1 MPGSEGLSRYR
12 VTRLPDKM
20 SIYKMF
26 KLTYLVSTSF
36 PQSSV
41 QGCEAFFSLACPP
54 VGPCCGSGVI
64 SGSGCKIWIRLRVR
78 LCHLKKKIYNYV
90 SYMLEVSHRNTLHDC
105 KKYENMIKES

>member
-41 QGCEAFFSLACPP
+41 QGCEAFFPS
-54 VGPCCGSGVI
+54 
-64 SGSGCKIWIRLRVR
+64 RVLQLGR
-78 LCHLKKKIYNYV
+78 V
-90 SYMLEVSHRNTLHDC
+90 ADPG
-105 KKYENMIKES
+105 